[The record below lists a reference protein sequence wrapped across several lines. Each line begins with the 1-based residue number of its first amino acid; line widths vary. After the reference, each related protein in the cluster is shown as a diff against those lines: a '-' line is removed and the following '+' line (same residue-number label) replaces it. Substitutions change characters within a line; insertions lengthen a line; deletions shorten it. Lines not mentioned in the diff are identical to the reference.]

1 MLELLKIDT
10 MCGICFLSM
19 KTTVIVD
26 LIATMIL
33 PAGMVYVGYFIYLVF
48 VTGEDISVLLLIL
61 YGVIFGVQIIVF
73 LLRSRWDMLVFFFV
87 FLIAGVP
94 LFYFILPIYSF
105 ALMDDFSW
113 GATRRLHC
121 SKTIAKD
128 QFQEEKVNEE
138 DEEKVGVEI

>member
-1 MLELLKIDT
+1 MLELLKVKT

-19 KTTVIVD
+19 KTTVVVD

-61 YGVIFGVQIIVF
+61 YAVIFGVQIVVF
-73 LLRSRWDMLVFFFV
+73 LLRSRWDMLFYFFV

-94 LFYFILPIYSF
+94 LFYFVLPIYSF
-105 ALMDDFSW
+105 ALMDDVSW
-113 GATRRLHC
+113 GATRRLNGA
-121 SKTIAKD
+121 KTSAKD
-128 QFQEEKVNEE
+128 TQKEKVNEE
-138 DEEKVGVEI
+138 DEEKVGAEI